1 MRSLTMV
8 SNPRRQVMRM
18 EQHTI
23 LENFKKKVD
32 DMWEELYHELDAL
45 DEKLEKEETEAQ
57 SSDQPA
63 VA

>member
-1 MRSLTMV
+1 
-8 SNPRRQVMRM
+8 MRM

-23 LENFKKKVD
+23 LENFKKKID

-45 DEKLEKEETEAQ
+45 DEKLEKEESEAQ